1 MSARAASWLA
11 WSLCALSLTLTALSL
26 LFLALSWTREGVE
39 LFDYWFENTMLAIT
53 TSPVGAVVASRRPDH
68 PVGWLFCAIGFI
80 AAACHLGAEYATYA
94 VVAQQ
99 GALPWGAIVAW
110 ISS

>member
-1 MSARAASWLA
+1 
-11 WSLCALSLTLTALSL
+11 
-26 LFLALSWTREGVE
+26 
-39 LFDYWFENTMLAIT
+39 MLAIT

-80 AAACHLGAEYATYA
+80 AAARHLGAEYATYA

>member
-68 PVGWLFCAIGFI
+68 PMGWLFCAIGFI
-80 AAACHLGAEYATYA
+80 ALRVILVPSTPLTLLWRNREHYPGE
-94 VVAQQ
+94 Q
-99 GALPWGAIVAW
+99 
-110 ISS
+110 